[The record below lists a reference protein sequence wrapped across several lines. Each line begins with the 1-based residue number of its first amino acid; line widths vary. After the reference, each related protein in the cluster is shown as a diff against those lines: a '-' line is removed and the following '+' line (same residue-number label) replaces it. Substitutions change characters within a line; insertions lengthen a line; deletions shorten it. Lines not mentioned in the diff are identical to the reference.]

1 MDTLD
6 YLDVNTLI
14 YDPDACINCGMCS
27 TVCPH
32 GVFEAGDSAAILA
45 YKERCM
51 ECGACMLN
59 CPSHA
64 IYVDSG
70 VGCAS
75 AMILAALRGQKE
87 ATCGGSGGCGGSS
100 CCG

>member
-1 MDTLD
+1 MDTLT

-27 TVCPH
+27 IVCPH
-32 GVFEAGDSAAILA
+32 GAFETGKSAAILA

-51 ECGACMLN
+51 ECGACMVN
-59 CPSHA
+59 CPAHA

-70 VGCAS
+70 VGCAT
-75 AMILAALRGQKE
+75 AMINAALRGQKE
-87 ATCGGSGGCGGSS
+87 ATCGCDSGGGSSS